1 MKSFELL
8 KKRNAQRLA
17 TNLPL
22 ALGELSELFHNKVT
36 IGYSSAVY
44 VATSSEVVEESVCR
58 WAQKKGFHVTASK
71 HYLGNILRIS
81 WGHADVEKNPLIDA
95 RILGNGKLMLRNSFS
110 EA

>member
-22 ALGELSELFHNKVT
+22 AFGELSELFHNKVT
-36 IGYSSAVY
+36 IGYSSAIY
-44 VATSSEVVEESVCR
+44 VATPSEIVEESVRC
-58 WAQKKGFHVTASK
+58 WAQKKGFHVTTSK

-81 WGHADVEKNPLIDA
+81 WGHTAEEKYPSIDA